1 MNQPHAEVPAGPDS
15 YVDVMFLGGLGE
27 IGLNAMIFE
36 SSESLVLVDAG
47 IMFPEDYMLGI
58 DMVIPDFSYL
68 DHRREKIAALILT
81 HGHEDH
87 IGAVPFLLKEF
98 DLPVYGTAM
107 TLALLREKLKE
118 HRLLEQV
125 RLHLIEPRQPLNLGP
140 FTFDFIRVTHSIVDG
155 VGFALSTPVG
165 TFVHSGDFKIDSTPA
180 AGQAT
185 DLNSFA
191 EYGNRGVLALLS
203 DSTNAERPGYTL
215 SEREIGRTLD
225 NLVREAQG
233 RVIVAVFASHIPRLQ
248 QIVDIAVHQGRKI
261 LFHGRSMVTNVGL
274 ARQLGYL
281 SVPPEQEMT
290 TGELKTLPDEEIII
304 VTTGSQGEPM
314 SALARIALDAH
325 KQIRIKP
332 GDLKT
337 LPDEEIIIVTTGSQG
352 EPMSAL
358 ARIALDA
365 HKQIRIK
372 PGDLVILSSK
382 FIPGNEKAISTV
394 INNLYRL
401 GAEVVYHEVADIH
414 VSGHASQEE
423 LKLLLQLTQPRYFIP
438 IHGELRHLIKH
449 ARLARSLGL
458 DEEHLLLA
466 NNGDRFRFQAQGVQ
480 RLEPIEVGRIF
491 VDGKGVGDVGKI
503 VLRDR
508 QHLAADG
515 LVLAVVAVDATAR
528 RIVSGPDLIS
538 KGFIFEEEQAPM
550 LDAAREIILE
560 IISRALA
567 DPTLDW
573 LEIQIQIGKALRKYF
588 FKLLERRPMILPLIL
603 TL

>member
-1 MNQPHAEVPAGPDS
+1 MNPEPHLHQQFDQEQEPW
-15 YVDVMFLGGLGE
+15 VDLMFLGGLGE
-27 IGLNAMIFE
+27 IGLNSMAFE
-36 SSESLVLVDAG
+36 TYSHLVVVDAG

-68 DHRREKIAALILT
+68 RERRDKIAALILT

-87 IGAVPFLLKEF
+87 IGAVPFLLKELN
-98 DLPVYGTAM
+98 LPVYGTPL

-118 HRLLEQV
+118 HHLLEQSE
-125 RLHLIEPRQPLNLGP
+125 LHLIDPRQQLVVGP
-140 FTFDFIRVTHSIVDG
+140 FVFNFIPVTHSIVDG
-155 VGFALSTPVG
+155 VGFALTTPVG
-165 TFVHSGDFKIDSTPA
+165 TFIHSGDFKIDATPT
-180 AGQAT
+180 AGEVT

-191 EYGNRGVLALLS
+191 DYGNKGVLALLS

-215 SEREIGRTLD
+215 SERDIGCTLE
-225 NLVREAQG
+225 NLIREAPG
-233 RVIVAVFASHIPRLQ
+233 RVIVAVFSSHIPRLQ
-248 QIVDIAVHQGRKI
+248 QIIAIAAKQGRKV

-274 ARQLGYL
+274 ARQLGFL
-281 SVPPEQEMT
+281 QMPPEQEMT
-290 TGELKTLPDEEIII
+290 TAQLKSLPDHEIII
-304 VTTGSQGEPM
+304 VTTGSQGEAM

-325 KQIRIKP
+325 KQIRIR
-332 GDLKT
+332 
-337 LPDEEIIIVTTGSQG
+337 S
-352 EPMSAL
+352 
-358 ARIALDA
+358 
-365 HKQIRIK
+365 
-372 PGDLVILSSK
+372 GDLVILSSK

-423 LKLLLQLTQPRYFIP
+423 LKLLLQLTKPRYLIP
-438 IHGELRHLIKH
+438 IHGELRHLVKH
-449 ARLARSLGL
+449 ARLGQALGMI
-458 DEEHLLLA
+458 DAQLLLA
-466 NNGDRFRFQAQGVQ
+466 TNGDRFRFEAQGVQ
-480 RLEPIEVGRIF
+480 RLSRIEVGRIF
-491 VDGKGVGDVGKI
+491 VDGKGVGDVGNI

-515 LVLAVVAVDATAR
+515 LFLALVAVDATSR
-528 RIVSGPDLIS
+528 KLISGPDLIS
-538 KGFIFEEEQAPM
+538 KGFVFEAEQSDM

-567 DPTLDW
+567 EPTQDW